1 MVAVSC
7 ISVQAAAPSLSRY
20 LYFAA
25 TQLVLFAYLR
35 SREHE
40 GADRKPQPAHPASR
54 LEEYR
59 RRQAYETLERFHEE
73 GESAKTTDR
82 SHPGVRRTCLAA
94 RRRPV
99 QASLEHRQRY
109 QQVFFPDGMSFDG
122 NGCIGNGVTALIFS
136 YLRTIEDR
144 NKRMVDQTGASW
156 NQFQGFIRGIHA
168 LRLACGSLAD
178 D

>member
-1 MVAVSC
+1 MTDQFTMSSRHSIAARIAFMVAVSC

-99 QASLEHRQRY
+99 
-109 QQVFFPDGMSFDG
+109 GT
-122 NGCIGNGVTALIFS
+122 GVT
-136 YLRTIEDR
+136 RTPPAVPTSVLSGR
-144 NKRMVDQTGASW
+144 NVVRRKRLYWKRRNRT
-156 NQFQGFIRGIHA
+156 NFQ
-168 LRLACGSLAD
+168 LLAD
-178 D
+178 DRGSK

>member
-1 MVAVSC
+1 VSTKE
-7 ISVQAAAPSLSRY
+7 QTENLNLP
-20 LYFAA
+20 
-25 TQLVLFAYLR
+25 TQLRALR
-35 SREHE
+35 ST
-40 GADRKPQPAHPASR
+40 A
-54 LEEYR
+54 
-59 RRQAYETLERFHEE
+59 
-73 GESAKTTDR
+73 
-82 SHPGVRRTCLAA
+82 AA
-94 RRRPV
+94 RRMRPSNAFTRKARAPRPRIAAILAFAERVLPRAADLWV